1 MQQHGWTLLFHDN
14 LIEQM
19 MKLRAAVLR
28 AQENDP
34 EGFGSNANVKFF
46 RALVQ
51 LIQDVVPSDPARDE
65 YRQGNTMGPA
75 YRHWRRPSSEDGM
88 AVLPLRLEG
97 EGHRPYAWS
106 TMNRPCGLRE
116 TNRPVCR
123 VREDARARE
132 SAGRM
137 ERIGTGKASRIGAN
151 WNSVSLS
158 SR

>member
-51 LIQDVVPSDPARDE
+51 LMQDATSTVKATPW
-65 YRQGNTMGPA
+65 G
-75 YRHWRRPSSEDGM
+75 RPSAIGGGPRSEGDTGCSS
-88 AVLPLRLEG
+88 ATTRRRRSSCTPG
-97 EGHRPYAWS
+97 S

-116 TNRPVCR
+116 ANQTRMPCSRRCSGAGIRRTNGAHWYRQ
-123 VREDARARE
+123 
-132 SAGRM
+132 
-137 ERIGTGKASRIGAN
+137 ASRIGAN
-151 WNSVSLS
+151 WS
-158 SR
+158 SHLTCSR